1 MPCEIIQPTGQPVT
15 TSVIDADILAD
26 EADVAI
32 QHKISTCEVHSQ
44 IAHTVNF
51 ATLPSQQLVS
61 DIPNLLNC
69 MAQADENAM
78 SCDLPNPVLTEKQ
91 PPNVPIL
98 GKDQAKEA
106 SSQLEITRVE
116 QNNDC
121 FKYHPGDVEWQQ

>member
-1 MPCEIIQPTGQPVT
+1 
-15 TSVIDADILAD
+15 
-26 EADVAI
+26 
-32 QHKISTCEVHSQ
+32 
-44 IAHTVNF
+44 
-51 ATLPSQQLVS
+51 
-61 DIPNLLNC
+61 

-121 FKYHPGDVEWQQ
+121 FKCHTGDVEWQQ